1 MARLVF
7 EIGTEELPS
16 WYVTLGREAL
26 AALARERFE
35 RAGITFDALQT
46 YATPRRL
53 ALDVEGM
60 GERTAERLERRRGPA
75 ANVAFDAEGEP
86 TKALAGFARS
96 VGLEPAQLKVEEG
109 EKGRYV
115 VAELRRGGEE
125 SRAVL
130 PKLLAGLVEDLPAPR
145 KMRWGD
151 IETPFVRPVAWL
163 LALLDGEV
171 LPVKAAGRCAG
182 QATWGHRFLSAG
194 ELKVVHADE
203 YLATLQAAYVLAD
216 PVARRER
223 CWEAV
228 LAAAAAHGLEPVQE
242 ASLLDEV
249 ANLVEYPVAVVGRLD
264 ERFLALPDE
273 VLATTMM
280 HHQRFF
286 PLRGD
291 SGRLAAAF
299 AAVSNNR
306 VPDEE
311 VVRRGYRQVLE
322 GRLYDAEFFW
332 QADLRKPLAE
342 HAEALAGIAFHKKLG
357 SLAEKVSRVVEAAPL
372 LGERVGLEEDE
383 RGVLQQAAPL
393 FRADLA
399 TQMVYEFPE
408 LEGVMA
414 RVYALQEGLPRE
426 VAEALEHG
434 VRPAGPTAP
443 LPTAKV
449 GAVLAVADRCDKL
462 VGFFAAGERPSG
474 SADPYGLRRDAIA
487 LARVLNARGFE
498 LRPREALAIAAERYP
513 SALAPSETVVVDA
526 ERFVWER
533 VVALLAEEG
542 VPGALVRAAAFDG
555 PSVIEASRRS
565 YLLLALS
572 GKDAFEPLLILYKR
586 AANLAKEAPKSATL
600 DAVALEPGYE
610 APLYEATQRA
620 RVAVDELLAQ
630 ATGQLAPWDLGRGPA
645 RMLTGLEEPLAG
657 VLAVKE
663 PLDAFL
669 DNVLVMV
676 DEERVRNRRLA
687 LLREVRDVLRALG
700 ALEQLEGVQLG

>member
-1 MARLVF
+1 MARLLF

-26 AALARERFE
+26 ATLARERLE
-35 RAGITFDALQT
+35 RAGIAFDALQS

-53 ALDVEGM
+53 ALDVEGVS
-60 GERTAERLERRRGPA
+60 GRTAERLERRRGPA
-75 ANVAFDAEGEP
+75 ANVAFDAEGKP

-109 EKGRYV
+109 GKGRYV

-130 PKLLAGLVEDLPAPR
+130 PRLLAGLVEDLPAPR

-151 IETPFVRPVAWL
+151 VETPFVRPIAWL

-182 QATWGHRFLSAG
+182 RTTYGHRFLSAG
-194 ELKVVHADE
+194 ELKLAHAGD
-203 YLATLQAAYVLAD
+203 YLATLKAAYVLAD

-223 CWEAV
+223 CWEV
-228 LAAAAAHGLEPVQE
+228 VVEAASADKLEPVHE

-249 ANLVEYPVAVVGRLD
+249 ANLVEYPLAVIGRFD
-264 ERFLALPDE
+264 ERFLALPEE

-286 PLRGD
+286 PLRSEG
-291 SGRLAAAF
+291 GNLAAAF
-299 AAVSNNR
+299 AAISNNR

-311 VVRRGYRQVLE
+311 VLRRGYRQVLE

-342 HAEALAGIAFHKKLG
+342 HAKALAGIAFHKRLG
-357 SLAEKVSRVVEAAPL
+357 SLAEKVSRVAKTAPL
-372 LGERVGLEEDE
+372 LGERVGLDE
-383 RGVLQQAAPL
+383 GELGVLQQAAPL

-414 RVYALQEGLPRE
+414 RAYALQQGLPRE
-426 VAEALEHG
+426 VAESLEHG
-434 VRPAGPTAP
+434 VRPTGPSAP
-443 LPTAKV
+443 LPTVKV

-474 SADPYGLRRDAIA
+474 STDPYGLRRDAIA
-487 LARVLNARGFE
+487 LARVLNAFGWD
-498 LRPREALAIAAERYP
+498 LRPREVLVTAADAYPAAIAAEVN
-513 SALAPSETVVVDA
+513 LDEL

-533 VVALLAEEG
+533 IVVLLSEEG

-565 YLLLALS
+565 YLLWALS

-586 AANLAKEAPKSATL
+586 AANLAKEAPASATL
-600 DAVALEPGYE
+600 DAAALELKYE
-610 APLYEATQRA
+610 APLFESLARA
-620 RVAVDELLAQ
+620 RVSMHELLAQ
-630 ATGQLAPWDLGRGPA
+630 AARQLAPWDLGRGPT
-645 RMLTGLEEPLAG
+645 RSLSGLDPFLAD

-669 DNVLVMV
+669 DHVLVMV
-676 DEERVRNRRLA
+676 DDEATRNRRLA

-700 ALEQLEGVQLG
+700 ALEQLEGVRLG